1 MHLKLV
7 SIGIYALTLV
17 VVGNKGGGRA
27 FGQECPHAN
36 STGPDITSQVQTLEG
51 RLIFHDDIR
60 QWFELRLKRPQCG
73 QRSIQLIQKLE
84 NSQTLDIF
92 RGCRVKSIGT
102 IGISPT
108 GYYSLDTFQEVEK
121 IELVG
126 ACPAQPSLFD
136 HSEAKPDQAI
146 HAYRVD
152 MHVIYRSG
160 DHPIVFH
167 VWSAGKERRPW
178 QAYASYWL
186 TGDFVLYG
194 HCGNGF
200 VVDTVFGTPEA
211 HPEHFDEPRTPSD
224 SASFDPES
232 AAQAG
237 KRDLHLGYTCIRA
250 TQTDRS
256 SIQ

>member
-1 MHLKLV
+1 MPPILLYAIEPWPLSLDGDSSRPPSACLWLRAMGADAPARRLRALRTCQRPRPLV
-7 SIGIYALTLV
+7 LG
-17 VVGNKGGGRA
+17 
-27 FGQECPHAN
+27 
-36 STGPDITSQVQTLEG
+36 
-51 RLIFHDDIR
+51 
-60 QWFELRLKRPQCG
+60 
-73 QRSIQLIQKLE
+73 
-84 NSQTLDIF
+84 IF

-121 IELVG
+121 IEPVG

-136 HSEAKPDQAI
+136 HSEAKPNQAI

-178 QAYASYWL
+178 QAYASYML
-186 TGDFVLYG
+186 TGGFVLYG

-211 HPEHFDEPRTPSD
+211 HPGHFDEPRTPSD
-224 SASFDPES
+224 MASFDPES